1 MNILLIVFGFLALI
15 AGIIVPIILQ
25 YLENVSTRYGTTPK
39 KIKKTAWIV
48 MLLVGIMLFV
58 IGHSFEIIPTGY
70 TGVRVTLGQV
80 SDKSVPNGLNWK
92 IPFLENIVQVNNKLQ
107 DKTIDTEVWGET
119 SEKTPVFAT
128 DVVVSYQV
136 SGDKAAWLYAN
147 VSDVD
152 NLVDTKLV
160 ASAIK
165 SATVELTVETVTN
178 RSYIEP
184 LVLEKLNASLAE
196 KYGANAVVVAKV
208 VINNMDF
215 EASYN
220 AAIAE
225 KSIAAQNQERQAIEN
240 QTAIAKAEA
249 DKQVQLTNAEAA
261 AEAKKIAAQADAD
274 AMRIKAE
281 AEAEANNKIAESLT
295 EEVIENK
302 TIEKWDGKLPT
313 VTGDNG
319 TIIDIGTP

>member
-1 MNILLIVFGFLALI
+1 MNILMIIFGFLAVL
-15 AGIIVPIILQ
+15 AGIIVPIIIQ
-25 YLENVSTRYGTTPK
+25 YNINENTRYGETPK
-39 KIKKTAWIV
+39 KAKRTAWTV
-48 MLLVGIMLFV
+48 MLLAGIMLFM

-80 SDKSVPNGLNWK
+80 SEKSVPNGLNWK
-92 IPFLENIVQVNNKLQ
+92 IPFIENIAQVNNKLQ

-128 DVVVSYQV
+128 DVVISYQV
-136 SGDKAAWLYAN
+136 SGEKAAWLYAN

-152 NLVDTKLV
+152 NLIDSKLV

-165 SATVELTVETVTN
+165 SAMVELTVETVTN
-178 RSYIEP
+178 RSHIEP
-184 LVLEKLNASLAE
+184 RVLEKLNASLVD
-196 KYGANAVVVAKV
+196 KYGENAVTAVKV

-220 AAIAE
+220 EAIAA
-225 KSIAAQNQERQAIEN
+225 KSIAAQNKERQEIEN
-240 QTAIAKAEA
+240 EMAIQKAEA
-249 DKQVQLTNAEAA
+249 DKKVAMTNAEAA
-261 AEAKKIAAQADAD
+261 AETKKIQAQAEAD
-274 AMRIKAE
+274 ALLVKAE
-281 AEAEANNKIAESLT
+281 AEAEANRKLSESLT
-295 EEVIENK
+295 DEVIQNK

>member
-1 MNILLIVFGFLALI
+1 MNILMIIFGFLAVL
-15 AGIIVPIILQ
+15 AGIIVPIIIQ
-25 YLENVSTRYGTTPK
+25 YNINENTRYGETPK
-39 KIKKTAWIV
+39 KAKRTAWTV
-48 MLLVGIMLFV
+48 MLLAGIMLFM

-80 SDKSVPNGLNWK
+80 SEKSVPNGLNWK
-92 IPFLENIVQVNNKLQ
+92 IPFIENIAQVNNKLQ

-128 DVVVSYQV
+128 DVVISYQV
-136 SGDKAAWLYAN
+136 SGENAAWLYAN

-152 NLVDTKLV
+152 NLIDSKLV

-165 SATVELTVETVTN
+165 SAMVELTVETVTN
-178 RSYIEP
+178 RSHIEP
-184 LVLEKLNASLAE
+184 RVLEKLNASLVD
-196 KYGANAVVVAKV
+196 KYGENAVTAVKV

-220 AAIAE
+220 EAIAA
-225 KSIAAQNQERQAIEN
+225 KSIAAQNKERQEIEN
-240 QTAIAKAEA
+240 EMAIQKAEA
-249 DKQVQLTNAEAA
+249 DKKVAMTNAEAA
-261 AEAKKIAAQADAD
+261 AETKKIQAQAEAD
-274 AMRIKAE
+274 ALLVKAE
-281 AEAEANNKIAESLT
+281 AEAEANRKLSESLT
-295 EEVIENK
+295 DEVIQNK